1 MGMVSVLGLVNLI
14 IFLIIPIILIY
25 LVFKYFKRAE
35 KRADEK
41 LELEKQNTINLQ
53 NRLDELNTRVITIE
67 KMLKE
72 VD

>member
-1 MGMVSVLGLVNLI
+1 MGMLSILSYINLI

-25 LVFKYFKRAE
+25 VAFKYFKRAE
-35 KRADEK
+35 KRANEK

-53 NRLDELNTRVITIE
+53 NRVDELNTRVITIE
-67 KMLKE
+67 EMLKE